1 MKKTILFALIWVAAM
16 ACDQKEDAA
25 PQAEVK
31 STSVPYRKLT
41 TIPTSGSDLKV
52 DLHEV
57 NDSRCPKDVVCI
69 TMGSAKIKFIVSD
82 ASNQAEVNVDFKG
95 DQKTDFQT
103 FTLSGQTYVLSVSE
117 LLPYPISTQTPH
129 IEDYKVSVT
138 IEKK

>member
-117 LLPYPISTQTPH
+117 LLPYPISTQTPN